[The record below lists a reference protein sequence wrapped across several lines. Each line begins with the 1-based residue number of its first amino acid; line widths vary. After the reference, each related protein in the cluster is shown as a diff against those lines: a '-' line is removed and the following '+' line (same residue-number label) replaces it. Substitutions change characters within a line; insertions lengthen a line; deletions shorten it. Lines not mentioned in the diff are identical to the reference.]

1 MKEVSF
7 IQTLLDAGFL
17 FILRMAIDDSS
28 KTMIKAAINCLK
40 SLVCRNDIQV
50 RFILKKIFE

>member
-1 MKEVSF
+1 MYSMKEVSF

-28 KTMIKAAINCLK
+28 KTMIKAAISCLK
-40 SLVCRNDIQV
+40 SLVCRIDIQV
-50 RFILKKIFE
+50 RFI